1 MDVLSSVFTVLST
14 IDLIN
19 VTYIDSDMLITE
31 VRSYNVSGG
40 FTVTLELHLLDDSF
54 YKHPVLI
61 SNGNY

>member
-40 FTVTLELHLLDDSF
+40 FTVTLLDDSF